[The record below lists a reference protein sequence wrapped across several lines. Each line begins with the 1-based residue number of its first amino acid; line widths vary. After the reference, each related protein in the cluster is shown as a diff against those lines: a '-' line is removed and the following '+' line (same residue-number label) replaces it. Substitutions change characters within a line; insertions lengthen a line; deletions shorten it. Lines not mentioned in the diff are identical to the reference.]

1 MGITNVTIIKS
12 NRGKTNKKA
21 LILFLLSAF
30 FRLCFNGT
38 PSVVSNSAVEI
49 KTSQIKKGEINLAF
63 KLNDCC

>member
-38 PSVVSNSAVEI
+38 PSVVSNCAVEI
-49 KTSQIKKGEINLAF
+49 KPP
-63 KLNDCC
+63 KLKRRDKSRL